1 MKALLGLHRTS
12 SDEEKKES
20 SSLSTVENRQIS
32 SPPPVHLPLSMQVMK
47 AFSGL
52 HCVECSNG
60 AHSRRS
66 VLSSSGR
73 QQELTDRETIL
84 QKYDLEELGRQNSAA
99 SPLVLAPMSSATD
112 TPSSSATIERILTDY
127 ITACNFYGC
136 GNRINAGVLTTLRF
150 SLPSMRVSAAFYDA
164 DMLALT
170 EILLRYGNGP
180 LQYLHRLDFSIPSKE
195 GHLHGKAGFR
205 SHGALA
211 LAKVLQSTQHIKE
224 VYVQRNHVGHY
235 GASALFIA
243 CSTNPTV
250 EKLVLRRCRVGE
262 RGALFFAELI
272 SSASECGLKD
282 VDLSANHIGF
292 RGTLAIEQALV
303 ERQAKDMSPI
313 VIDLEGNLVFQEVM
327 NGVTHGLGAV
337 WAMVGAHLLSR
348 RVQDMSHVH
357 VISCAVY
364 STSLLVLYLSS
375 TLYHSFFT
383 MRNVKWIF
391 EVVDKC
397 AIYIVISG
405 TYTPFLQVVLSQE
418 PIFSVF
424 LLGFQWMCCFLGIC
438 IEASYPA
445 WKHRTVFSLIMYLAM
460 GWSAV
465 VCLPEVARI
474 LPANA
479 MKLMVLGGVAYTVG
493 IPFFVR
499 NNNLD
504 HSIWHVFVLAGSIF
518 HWLCIYLYVS
528 QVQIHMSPTATITMD
543 PADMDDDPSYF
554 D

>member
-1 MKALLGLHRTS
+1 MKALLGLQTTS
-12 SDEEKKES
+12 SDEEKKDT
-20 SSLSTVENRQIS
+20 SSLTAVEKQRQMP
-32 SPPPVHLPLSMQVMK
+32 PPPVHLPLSMQVMK
-47 AFSGL
+47 AFSGI
-52 HCVECSNG
+52 HCIDCSTRTNT
-60 AHSRRS
+60 SRP
-66 VLSSSGR
+66 VLSSAER
-73 QQELTDRETIL
+73 QQELSDRETIL
-84 QKYDLEELGRQNSAA
+84 QKYDLEELGKQNSAA
-99 SPLVLAPMSSATD
+99 SPLVLAPMASATD

-127 ITACNFYGC
+127 IAACNFYGC

-195 GHLHGKAGFR
+195 GHLHGTAGFR

-243 CSTNPTV
+243 CSTNAVV

-262 RGALFFAELI
+262 RGAMFFAELMAT
-272 SSASECGLKD
+272 ASECGLRD
-282 VDLSANHIGF
+282 VDLSANQIGF
-292 RGTLAIEQALV
+292 KGTLAIEQALV
-303 ERQAKDMSPI
+303 ERQRKNLAPI
-313 VIDLEGNLVFQEVM
+313 VVDLEGNLVLQEIM

-337 WAMVGAHLLSR
+337 WAAVGAQMLSR
-348 RVQDMSHVH
+348 RVQNASHVH
-357 VISCAVY
+357 IISCAVY

-383 MRNVKWIF
+383 LRNVKWIF

-405 TYTPFLQVVLSQE
+405 TYTPFLQVVLWQE

-445 WKHRTVFSLIMYLAM
+445 WRHRTYFSLVMYLAM

-465 VCLPEVARI
+465 ICLPEVARI

-504 HSIWHVFVLAGSIF
+504 HSIWHVFVLVGSIF

-528 QVQIHMSPTATITMD
+528 QVQVHTSPTVTSVD
-543 PADMDDDPSYF
+543 SADHGRLPSYF